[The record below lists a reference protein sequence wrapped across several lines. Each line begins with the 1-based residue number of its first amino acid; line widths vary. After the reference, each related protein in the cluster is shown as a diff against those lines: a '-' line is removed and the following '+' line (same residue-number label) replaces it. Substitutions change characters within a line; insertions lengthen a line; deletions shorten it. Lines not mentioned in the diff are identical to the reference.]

1 MTKLKHLWREYA
13 TAILLVMSLIAGF
26 IWGRATAPVYP
37 DDTPKGGSVEGR
49 GPEPVEGE
57 PPAAEFIDL
66 PGSNLE
72 SELVEPPPGHTPPA
86 DPRLSIRVDVR
97 DALSDQPARADVWLT
112 TIVGEDS
119 HDELIREQ
127 TSLVEFEL
135 PGADEAD
142 AVYIKV
148 QAPGYRLWSIGV
160 RHQVQYDRLLP
171 LDVKL
176 EPLDGGAG

>member
-1 MTKLKHLWREYA
+1 MTKLNQLWREYA
-13 TAILLVMSLIAGF
+13 TAILLVMTLIAGF
-26 IWGRATAPVYP
+26 FWGRATAPAA
-37 DDTPKGGSVEGR
+37 
-49 GPEPVEGE
+49 

-72 SELVEPPPGHTPPA
+72 SELVEPPPDHTPPA
-86 DPRLSIRVDVR
+86 DPRLSVRLDIR
-97 DALSDQPARADVWLT
+97 DALSDQPMRADVWLT
-112 TIVGEDS
+112 TLVGEDS

-127 TSLVEFEL
+127 TSLVEFAL

-142 AVYIKV
+142 QVFIKV
-148 QAPGYRLWSIGV
+148 LAPGYRLWSIGV

-176 EPLDGGAG
+176 EPLDGGEG

>member
-13 TAILLVMSLIAGF
+13 TAILLVMTLIAGF

-37 DDTPKGGSVEGR
+37 DDTPKGGSVEG
-49 GPEPVEGE
+49 E

-72 SELVEPPPGHTPPA
+72 SELVEPPPDHTPPA
-86 DPRLSIRVDVR
+86 EPRLSVRLDIR
-97 DALSDQPARADVWLT
+97 DALSDQPARAEVWLT

-119 HDELIREQ
+119 HDTLIREQ

-135 PGADEAD
+135 PGAAEAD
-142 AVYIKV
+142 QVFIKV
-148 QAPGYRLWSIGV
+148 LAPGYRLWSIGL

-171 LDVKL
+171 LEVKL
-176 EPLDGGAG
+176 DPLDGGEG